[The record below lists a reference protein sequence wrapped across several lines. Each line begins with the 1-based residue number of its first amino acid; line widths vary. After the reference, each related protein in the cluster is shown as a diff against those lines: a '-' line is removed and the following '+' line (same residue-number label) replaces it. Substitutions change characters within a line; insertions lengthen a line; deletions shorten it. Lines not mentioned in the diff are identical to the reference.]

1 MLSKRQIVIGFCQ
14 KKLFSVQCLQK
25 GFLNSWVRLKQGVR
39 KKVSL
44 ERKSLPLSPAINNS

>member
-14 KKLFSVQCLQK
+14 KKLFSVQYLQK